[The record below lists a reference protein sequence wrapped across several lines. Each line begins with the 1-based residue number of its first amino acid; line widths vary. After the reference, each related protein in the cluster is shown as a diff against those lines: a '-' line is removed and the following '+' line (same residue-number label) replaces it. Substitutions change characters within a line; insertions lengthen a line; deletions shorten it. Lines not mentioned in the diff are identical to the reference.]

1 MRSEIFVV
9 CLDNQDYPVSL
20 ERRKLY
26 RQLPDEAA
34 KKLGMI
40 RLVDESGEDYLY
52 PSELFA
58 PIGIPL
64 GLRRQLRAA

>member
-1 MRSEIFVV
+1 MRTETFVV
-9 CLDNQDYPVSL
+9 CLDNQDYPASL

-26 RQLPDEAA
+26 RQLPDAA
-34 KKLGMI
+34 ARKLGLI

-58 PIGIPL
+58 PIEIPL
-64 GLRRQLRAA
+64 SLRRQLRAA

>member
-1 MRSEIFVV
+1 MRSETFVV

-34 KKLGMI
+34 KKFGMI
-40 RLVDESGEDYLY
+40 RVVDESGEDYLY

-58 PIGIPL
+58 PIEIPL

>member
-1 MRSEIFVV
+1 MRSETFVV
-9 CLDNQDYPVSL
+9 CLANHDYPASL
-20 ERRKLY
+20 ERHKLY
-26 RQLPDEAA
+26 RLLPDEAA

-58 PIGIPL
+58 PIELPL
-64 GLRRQLRAA
+64 SLRRQLRAA

>member
-1 MRSEIFVV
+1 MRTETFVI
-9 CLDNQDYPVSL
+9 CLDNQDYPASL

-26 RQLPDEAA
+26 RQLPDAA
-34 KKLGMI
+34 ARKLGLI

-58 PIGIPL
+58 PIEIPL
-64 GLRRQLRAA
+64 SLRRQLRAA

>member
-9 CLDNQDYPVSL
+9 CLDNHEYPASL
-20 ERRKLY
+20 EKHKLY
-26 RQLPDEAA
+26 RQLSDEAA

-52 PSELFA
+52 PEKLFA
-58 PIGIPL
+58 PIELPL
-64 GLRRQLRAA
+64 SLRRQLRAA